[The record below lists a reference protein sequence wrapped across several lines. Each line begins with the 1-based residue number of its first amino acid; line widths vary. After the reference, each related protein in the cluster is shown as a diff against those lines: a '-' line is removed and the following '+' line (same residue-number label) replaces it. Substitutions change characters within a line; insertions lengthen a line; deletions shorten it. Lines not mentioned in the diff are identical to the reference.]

1 MITLASVALV
11 SGASAQIASPV
22 LLSFSDIGAD
32 AVQIAAAGGQTF
44 ADIGALTGLSDY
56 DGISLT
62 LEYVADGTGTQFV
75 QVNGINN
82 SGAVASQPGGNS
94 FNFGNG
100 TVFGTWSVPVEFETR
115 LGRGLANNEFLSFG
129 PVGNG
134 GLISTHTEAG
144 LTVSDDAVS
153 NESGATIVSAENPL
167 WYTAA
172 STNFTATHDGAANA
186 SGFIINLGTP
196 APEPSSALLV
206 ALSALGFIGRRKR

>member
-32 AVQIAAAGGQTF
+32 AVQIGAAGGQTF
-44 ADIGALTGLSDY
+44 ADIGALTGLS
-56 DGISLT
+56 
-62 LEYVADGTGTQFV
+62 
-75 QVNGINN
+75 
-82 SGAVASQPGGNS
+82 
-94 FNFGNG
+94 
-100 TVFGTWSVPVEFETR
+100 
-115 LGRGLANNEFLSFG
+115 
-129 PVGNG
+129 
-134 GLISTHTEAG
+134 
-144 LTVSDDAVS
+144 
-153 NESGATIVSAENPL
+153 NESGAAINSAENPL

-172 STNFTATHDGAANA
+172 STNFTVSHDRAANA